1 MTTHDPEPFAPTLQS
16 QSDVEQMWRT
26 IMRPLGWRRR
36 ALWFALVGPDDRP
49 VPQLCEVE
57 DLPEIVDAA
66 GHAAAARLWRD
77 LLADLM
83 PGGRVA
89 ALLAR
94 PGCGGPGRCD
104 RLFADGMYAAC
115 REAGVPLEVL
125 HLATDDDIW
134 PLPADEVLGRSA

>member
-1 MTTHDPEPFAPTLQS
+1 MTTHDQEPFAPTLQS

-26 IMRPLGWRRR
+26 VMRPLGWRRR

-57 DLPEIVDAA
+57 DLPEVVDAA
-66 GHAAAARLWRD
+66 GQAAAARLWRD
-77 LLADLM
+77 LLEDLM

-89 ALLAR
+89 VLLAR
-94 PGCGGPGRCD
+94 PGCGGPARAD
-104 RLFADGMYAAC
+104 RLFAEGMYAAC
-115 REAGVPLEVL
+115 RAAGVPLEVL